1 MDFTKADI
9 YWLIG
14 ADCLLSQMWS
24 PVERGAGLM
33 KYLPLCIGMVCGTA
47 LLITMLLCKVNPTD
61 VVILAI
67 MALIAITQILED

>member
-1 MDFTKADI
+1 
-9 YWLIG
+9 
-14 ADCLLSQMWS
+14 
-24 PVERGAGLM
+24 M

-67 MALIAITQILED
+67 MALIAITQMLED